1 MMDDHDLKQKRAHT
15 YWQRTTRLTLW
26 LMLIWFVV
34 TFTAIFFA
42 RQLSD
47 YTLFGWPISFF
58 MAAQGSVL
66 LYVTIVGVYALWM
79 RRLDKQY
86 NEQNGDDDNGEDNE

>member
-1 MMDDHDLKQKRAHT
+1 MMDDRDLKPKRGHT
-15 YWQRTTRLTLW
+15 YWQRTARLTLW
-26 LMLIWFVV
+26 LLLIWFVV

-79 RRLDKQY
+79 RRLDQQY
-86 NEQNGDDDNGEDNE
+86 EHDDDEQT